1 MVLLREDMY
10 LSIPLIF
17 KYWNFIYSMVINR
30 YLNYQSIPKQ
40 VKDII
45 TQKSY
50 NDMVNLNLTEVGQC

>member
-17 KYWNFIYSMVINR
+17 KHRNFIYSMVINR